1 MPSDVSIFRWMAV
14 LDSLLEGLSTM
25 LLVKKDVS
33 LKLIIANKHPEQY
46 NLDIIIAIIM
56 SMCPKNDELDVNRRN
71 FGQVEPTP
79 EPAPDIP
86 EEPNGDE
93 EEAGNEDHA

>member
-1 MPSDVSIFRWMAV
+1 
-14 LDSLLEGLSTM
+14 
-25 LLVKKDVS
+25 
-33 LKLIIANKHPEQY
+33 
-46 NLDIIIAIIM
+46 M

-79 EPAPDIP
+79 EPDIP

-93 EEAGNEDHA
+93 EEAGNEDPA